1 MTYEVLLLPPARKDL
16 LGLPR
21 KVRDLVIQH
30 LRALAADPRPP
41 GSEPMAG
48 DQRGRRK
55 LRVGDYRVV
64 YAIEDRVLVVEVIV
78 VAHRSRVYAI
88 AARRRG

>member
-1 MTYEVLLLPPARKDL
+1 MSHEVLLLPPARKDL

-21 KVRDLVIQH
+21 KTRELALQH
-30 LRALAADPRPP
+30 LRALSADPRPP

-48 DQRGRRK
+48 DQRGRWK

-64 YAIEDRVLVVEVIV
+64 YAIEDQALIVEVIAI
-78 VAHRSRVYAI
+78 AHRSRAYGI